1 MRYSHEKVR
10 FREAIIRKKEILL
23 NIQLKC
29 RKEIPGQREDMSF
42 DCQWKRINEVYALL
56 LYEYGEYGYGI
67 RNRWEVDEI
76 QKMCASLLRRDNL
89 GAEDWELRKA
99 VLSDL
104 VTQRFYKKSTVNR

>member
-1 MRYSHEKVR
+1 
-10 FREAIIRKKEILL
+10 
-23 NIQLKC
+23 
-29 RKEIPGQREDMSF
+29 MSF